1 MSTQHYELQPG
12 TVLDGRYRIEKKIG
26 EGGFGITYLGVG
38 LHQNEKVAI
47 KEFFWKNYMERK
59 LPGTSEVFL
68 SREEDR
74 KDYEHQKKRFL
85 REARILREFA
95 GEPGIVQVRD
105 YFEENGTAYIVLDFI
120 EGHTLKQ
127 ELAGGKTM
135 EAEQAFRRLLP
146 LMRL

>member
-59 LPGTSEVFL
+59 LLGTSEVFL

-95 GEPGIVQVRD
+95 G
-105 YFEENGTAYIVLDFI
+105 GTGDRSGSGTILR
-120 EGHTLKQ
+120 
-127 ELAGGKTM
+127 KT
-135 EAEQAFRRLLP
+135 ARLISCWISSKAI
-146 LMRL
+146 R